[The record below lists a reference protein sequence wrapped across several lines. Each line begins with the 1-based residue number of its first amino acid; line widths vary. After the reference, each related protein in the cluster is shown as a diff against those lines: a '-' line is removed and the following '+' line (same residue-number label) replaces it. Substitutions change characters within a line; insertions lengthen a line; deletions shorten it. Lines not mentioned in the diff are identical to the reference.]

1 MIYPK
6 SYVRAPRHERC
17 KNYSSFL
24 SRQESKMLCLTV
36 RLCAVSTTIRALF
49 LRCLILIHKT
59 TALFLVVGVMMGLL
73 DCLAQSRSVLW
84 VWHLVLRR
92 LSCFFSRTTSY
103 LN

>member
-1 MIYPK
+1 MTCPK
-6 SYVRAPRHERC
+6 SYVRAPLHERC
-17 KNYSSFL
+17 KNYSNFL
-24 SRQESKMLCLTV
+24 SRRESRMLCLTV
-36 RLCAVSTTIRALF
+36 RLCAALTTIQALF

-59 TALFLVVGVMMGLL
+59 TALFLVVGVMMGLS
-73 DCLAQSRSVLW
+73 DCLAQSRSVPW